1 MSRCYL
7 CAKPGTNPLQL
18 SDSFTMH
25 SSAKCP
31 ESRVLCD
38 RCFATISGNQKQ
50 LWYWNPNKEKWSKLW
65 GRSLSRIYQG
75 EKLVAPT
82 IEGKHTEGKDTF
94 SVVKNLLTRVEIREY
109 LLNPPDP
116 PFTIAIAESGQ
127 KHIIP
132 WALESQSKTLFPVL
146 FELDILYIDYRFK
159 NYLNIY
165 EKLLGLGFSKAEI
178 DLGEYRSDRL
188 MKVFD
193 KYYDLEVI
201 IEKIRNTRL
210 LQLISYVAQVPE
222 IVAIEPKLEPKS
234 KEQKTPAKTKKQ
246 PEQLSLF

>member
-1 MSRCYL
+1 M
-7 CAKPGTNPLQL
+7 
-18 SDSFTMH
+18 
-25 SSAKCP
+25 
-31 ESRVLCD
+31 
-38 RCFATISGNQKQ
+38 
-50 LWYWNPNKEKWSKLW
+50 
-65 GRSLSRIYQG
+65 
-75 EKLVAPT
+75 
-82 IEGKHTEGKDTF
+82 
-94 SVVKNLLTRVEIREY
+94 
-109 LLNPPDP
+109 
-116 PFTIAIAESGQ
+116 
-127 KHIIP
+127 
-132 WALESQSKTLFPVL
+132 L

-222 IVAIEPKLEPKS
+222 IVAIEPNPEPKP